1 MKKICTV
8 LLVSFLLVLACCGCN
23 NSGTKVVACYLLSSS
38 NSLAAD
44 ASKYLADASES
55 KWWNG
60 ISFQLDSAK
69 KEMTVEFQGKTYTG
83 SYSCSYYDTYN
94 SFATDYYDGEDG
106 LEFGINANSGKLVYI
121 NLKTLSFFEE
131 EPLLPEKTGIEEEST
146 EIAKEVASQFADIS
160 DFEVSS
166 EVTPYQPD
174 EGQEPSM
181 SFYTYTYWRIINGE
195 RSSAYVT
202 VQVTSKG
209 NIASVVVGDLDA
221 FEGEA
226 LQQAKVY
233 KNIDV
238 DETVLDV
245 MKKITKDLNSPACK
259 VKEKY
264 YSVTPDGELVVA
276 VRASCS
282 FYDKIDGELSDYP
295 SGIGYELIIK

>member
-23 NSGTKVVACYLLSSS
+23 NSGTKDVACYLLSSS

-44 ASKYLADASES
+44 ASEYLTDASES

-60 ISFQLDSAK
+60 TSFQSDSAK

-83 SYSCSYYDTYN
+83 SYKYSYYDIYN
-94 SFATDYYDGEDG
+94 SFATDYYDGGDG
-106 LEFGINANSGKLVYI
+106 LEFGINAVNGKLVYI
-121 NLKTLSFFEE
+121 NLKTLSFFKE
-131 EPLLPEKTGIEEEST
+131 EPLLPEKPRIEDESA

-166 EVTPYQPD
+166 EVMPFQPD
-174 EGQEPSM
+174 EIQATTM
-181 SFYTYTYWRIINGE
+181 SFYTYTYWKIVNGE
-195 RSSAYVT
+195 RSSDYVT
-202 VQVTSKG
+202 IQVTSKG
-209 NIASVVVGDLDA
+209 NIASVLVGDIDA

-245 MKKITKDLNSPACK
+245 MKKITKNLNSPTCK
-259 VKEKY
+259 VEEKC
-264 YSVTPDGELVVA
+264 YSVTPDGELVVV